1 MTTQQTHYDA
11 IVIGS
16 GMGGLTIASLLAQFK
31 GWRVLMLE
39 RHYHAGGYMQDFS
52 RKKFTWEVGVHYVG
66 EMGKKEPMRR
76 IFDFV
81 TANGVE
87 WAKMPDPYDRVYYPD
102 MTYTVS
108 SGRKQVEDNLCS
120 LFPEETRAIKIYF
133 DDVEKAHRWFMNRR
147 RIGDFWRHFKRDYY
161 EPSVQEYLDKNFKN
175 QKLKAALCSG
185 WTNFGLPPGQ
195 SPFFAHAVLV
205 MHYLNGSYFP
215 VGGSGEVVRAVEK
228 VLEGHGGKIL
238 TKHEVKTVLVR
249 NGKACGVVARRGA
262 TTSGHAE
269 EITFTAPVVISDAG
283 AYNTYLKL
291 WPQDVGLPFGGELA
305 RFRDRHELVS
315 CVMLFV
321 GMEENPRDLG
331 FDGCNYWLFPT
342 YDHNANHRRAMTWV
356 NSGEDPNMFVAFPSL
371 KNPAAK
377 SHVGQLIAPTGYR
390 SFSKWNQKPWA
401 RRGED
406 YEALKASISQRL
418 IKTAEGYFGKKL
430 ADKFVFQELST
441 PVTNEYFTTHERG
454 SIYGLPAVRDRFDRK
469 KSPWI
474 RVKTPLKGL
483 YLTGSD
489 VNASGVV
496 GAMGGGIMAAREF
509 GCDWKLLK
517 FLM

>member
-1 MTTQQTHYDA
+1 MNTIKTNYDA
-11 IVIGS
+11 IIVGS

-31 GWRVLMLE
+31 DWRVLVLE
-39 RHYHAGGYMQDFS
+39 RHYQAGGYMQDFS

-66 EMGKKEPMRR
+66 EMGQGEPMRR

-81 TANGVE
+81 TGDKVD

-102 MTYTVS
+102 MEYQVS
-108 SGRKQVEDNLCS
+108 SGRKQVQENLCS
-120 LFPEETRAIKIYF
+120 LFPEEAVAIKRYF
-133 DDVEKAHRWFMNRR
+133 DDVARAHSWFINRR
-147 RIGDFWRHFKRDYY
+147 RVGDFWRYFKRDYF
-161 EPSVQEYLDKNFKN
+161 EPTVQEYLDKNFHS

-185 WTNFGLPPGQ
+185 WTNFGLSPNQ

-205 MHYLNGSYFP
+205 MHYLNGAYFP
-215 VGGSGEVVRAVEK
+215 VGGSGRVVEAVQK
-228 VLEGHGGKIL
+228 ILEAHGGAIL
-238 TKHEVKTVLVR
+238 TKHDVQEVLVR
-249 NGKACGVVARRGA
+249 NGKTCGVRVRRGA
-262 TTSGHAE
+262 QTSTKVDE
-269 EITFTAPVVISDAG
+269 VEFSAPVVISDIG

-291 WPQDVGLPFGGELA
+291 WPKQVDLPFAKSLVD
-305 RFRDRHELVS
+305 FRSLNEVVS

-321 GMEENPRDLG
+321 GMDEDPRQMG

-342 YDHNANHRRAMTWV
+342 YDHNKNRERAMRWV
-356 NSGEDPNMFVAFPSL
+356 DSGEDPNMFVAFPSL
-371 KNPAAK
+371 KNPASKA
-377 SHVGQLIAPTGYR
+377 HMGQLIAPTGYS
-390 SFSKWNQKPWA
+390 SFKNWHDKAWA

-406 YEALKASISQRL
+406 YEALKDSISQRL
-418 IKTAEGYFGKKL
+418 IKTAESYFNKKL

-441 PVTNEYFTTHERG
+441 PVTNQYFTDHERG
-454 SIYGLPAVRDRFDRK
+454 SIYGLPAVLDRFSRK

-496 GAMGGGIMAAREF
+496 GALGGGVMAAREF

-517 FLM
+517 FLV